1 MEKLESIIF
10 LGNPLNEWLIALAYI
25 LGGVI
30 LSRIV
35 YRIFKNRVRKW
46 TEGTNTQIDDV
57 IVDAVEEPLSIFIV
71 ISGFWLG
78 YAHLK
83 FGNEIDN
90 FMFEVFEVAMLLNF
104 TWLCARAV
112 NSLLGHVFSKMAS
125 SNKDYVVNDMAPI
138 LQRTVGFGIWSL
150 GVITAMNNAGFDVG
164 ALIAGVGIGG
174 IAMAMAAKDFVANIF
189 GGITVFI
196 DRPFRVGDRIK
207 INGIDGAVAEIGIRS
222 TRITTLEG
230 RTVTIPN
237 NQFTN
242 TVVENVSAEP
252 SRKVVITLGLTY
264 DATPEMMQQA
274 METLKQIIGDHPNT
288 ENDYTVYFSSF
299 GDFSLNITCSYFI
312 RKTGHWANTP
322 SEINLSILQK
332 FNELNLD
339 FAFPTQTVYV
349 NK

>member
-10 LGNPLNEWLIALAYI
+10 LDNPLSEWLIAGAYI

-46 TEGTNTQIDDV
+46 TEGTKTQIDDV

-71 ISGFWLG
+71 ISGLWLG
-78 YAHLK
+78 YAHLN
-83 FGNEIDN
+83 FDSIDA
-90 FMFEVFEVAMLLNF
+90 FMNEVFEVSILLNF
-104 TWLCARAV
+104 TWLASRAL
-112 NSLLGHVFSKMAS
+112 NSLLGHMFSQMAKS
-125 SNKDYVVNDMAPI
+125 EKDYVVNDMAPI
-138 LQRTVGFGIWSL
+138 LQRTLGFGVWSL
-150 GVITAMNNAGFDVG
+150 GIITALNNAGFDVG

-189 GGITVFI
+189 GGVTVFI
-196 DRPFRVGDRIK
+196 DRPFRTGDRIK
-207 INGIDGAVAEIGIRS
+207 INGIDGTVSEIGIRS
-222 TRITTLEG
+222 TRITNLDG

-242 TVVENVSAEP
+242 TIVENVTAEP
-252 SRKVVITLGLTY
+252 SRKVSITLGLTY
-264 DATPEMMQQA
+264 DATPEMVQQA
-274 METLKQIIGDHPNT
+274 IDTLKAIVVEHPGT
-288 ENDYTVYFSSF
+288 EDDLTVWFSGF
-299 GDFSLNITCSYFI
+299 GDFSLNVSCSYYI
-312 RKTGHWANTP
+312 SKKGHWANTP

-332 FNELNLD
+332 FNELKLE